1 MAVKPK
7 ESRLV
12 KNQKQL
18 SGNKRDMRK
27 KFVKSTTPTSDLK
40 RPVVK
45 KQLGGN
51 IFSTY
56 NSIGEYVPPTFDF
69 SPPEVETEILVNPIK
84 KRQEKVVEK
93 ASEKKE
99 DVKKEDTPV
108 IDVKTDNIE
117 KTDTITETSPQ
128 VTTSTEIWK
137 SPYKDTNQWKQDLGD
152 AYKRAGITNE
162 NAIKMLIAQDA
173 QESNW
178 GRSAQG
184 KFNFGNLTTGS
195 SWKGNYVEGNDKN
208 AKGEAIKQKFRAYN
222 SMDDYAKDK
231 IQFLKR
237 LYDFDENDDI
247 ATFTS
252 KLTGANKGKR
262 RYAEAKNYNTLLTNV
277 YNKIA
282 KGQEGLKINWKPD
295 RPSVDVAKT
304 VKEYGPSFASMILT
318 GNPSS
323 FINKILEGK
332 KPSLDYTHKF
342 GSTDNKFQE
351 FASVMTPIFK
361 EALEKNGYPLTN
373 LNNIVRQ
380 AALESSYGLDP
391 RGERGFNLGGIKHPG
406 DSIAPK
412 YKKTKHTDGEYYIDF
427 DNLGDYASY
436 KVKLLNDRY
445 NALDARNTNDFID
458 RLHGNNPN
466 KSNYSADKKSYLRN
480 LNGTKSLDKFLR
492 RGGVIKYQ
500 NPSSGIQRRDAIKDY
515 TPQVPFNKM
524 KWINTPI
531 QQPVLSQD
539 NRSKWQH
546 EQASKQADKGYN
558 EYMEAKKTE
567 QGLDRLNQ
575 FATFTDYA
583 GLATGIGGLLGKG
596 VKYAGKQA
604 MKKRL
609 LNAANSTSSAAS
621 TPKFSISKEVLPN
634 YAKSNWQGDELAL
647 TKDRLA
653 NGGFDRLQA
662 LKGNQSK
669 IAELQKRY
677 GLNPRDYD
685 YSYDDFSPEGRKA
698 LLEAQPR
705 YGKAADFGETPDMGG
720 LTERTKGYFT
730 SLFDDAANRTPA
742 NITATE
748 AHEYSHFVF
757 DPNKLPPMDAYDFN
771 KIPEKFKKYY
781 MGNLVDK
788 NRGME
793 ITARGTQIKNY
804 FGLKEGQPITEDM
817 LKYAAENY
825 VKDRGVDN
833 GMNIFFGGIKDYKK
847 MADWL
852 TKWSPAIATPI
863 IGNKMINDND
873 KIK

>member
-1 MAVKPK
+1 MNTLQDSLIGRNYNESQRLAFLASVGDESGGDPK
-7 ESRLV
+7 SVDSTGEFKGIVQWGTDRYPGTENLGEQIHYMLNEAETL
-12 KNQKQL
+12 KDPGWNDGGK
-18 SGNKRDMRK
+18 GIP
-27 KFVKSTTPTSDLK
+27 TTPTAKFAYDSFWKSATPDSATLYLNK
-40 RPVVK
+40 GYVRPREEHDRIRRAE
-45 KQLGGN
+45 QA
-51 IFSTY
+51 
-56 NSIGEYVPPTFDF
+56 SIMNKY
-69 SPPEVETEILVNPIK
+69 L
-84 KRQEKVVEK
+84 
-93 ASEKKE
+93 EKK
-99 DVKKEDTPV
+99 
-108 IDVKTDNIE
+108 
-117 KTDTITETSPQ
+117 
-128 VTTSTEIWK
+128 
-137 SPYKDTNQWKQDLGD
+137 
-152 AYKRAGITNE
+152 
-162 NAIKMLIAQDA
+162 
-173 QESNW
+173 
-178 GRSAQG
+178 
-184 KFNFGNLTTGS
+184 
-195 SWKGNYVEGNDKN
+195 
-208 AKGEAIKQKFRAYN
+208 
-222 SMDDYAKDK
+222 
-231 IQFLKR
+231 
-237 LYDFDENDDI
+237 
-247 ATFTS
+247 
-252 KLTGANKGKR
+252 
-262 RYAEAKNYNTLLTNV
+262 
-277 YNKIA
+277 
-282 KGQEGLKINWKPD
+282 
-295 RPSVDVAKT
+295 
-304 VKEYGPSFASMILT
+304 
-318 GNPSS
+318 
-323 FINKILEGK
+323 
-332 KPSLDYTHKF
+332 
-342 GSTDNKFQE
+342 
-351 FASVMTPIFK
+351 
-361 EALEKNGYPLTN
+361 
-373 LNNIVRQ
+373 
-380 AALESSYGLDP
+380 
-391 RGERGFNLGGIKHPG
+391 
-406 DSIAPK
+406 
-412 YKKTKHTDGEYYIDF
+412 
-427 DNLGDYASY
+427 
-436 KVKLLNDRY
+436 
-445 NALDARNTNDFID
+445 
-458 RLHGNNPN
+458 
-466 KSNYSADKKSYLRN
+466 
-480 LNGTKSLDKFLR
+480 R

-524 KWINTPI
+524 KWINTPT

-558 EYMEAKKTE
+558 EYMEAKKAE

-609 LNAANSTSSAAS
+609 LNAANSTSSAAL

-705 YGKAADFGETPDMGG
+705 YGKAADFGTTPDIGG
-720 LTERTKGYFT
+720 GTDRRSGYYT

-742 NITATE
+742 NIAATE

-757 DPNKLPPMDAYDFN
+757 DPDKLPPMDAYDFN
-771 KIPEKFKKYY
+771 KIPERFRSYY
-781 MGNLVDK
+781 MGTAK
-788 NRGME
+788 EQNRGME

>member
-1 MAVKPK
+1 MYY
-7 ESRLV
+7 LIDI
-12 KNQKQL
+12 N
-18 SGNKRDMRK
+18 N
-27 KFVKSTTPTSDLK
+27 
-40 RPVVK
+40 VV
-45 KQLGGN
+45 
-51 IFSTY
+51 
-56 NSIGEYVPPTFDF
+56 
-69 SPPEVETEILVNPIK
+69 
-84 KRQEKVVEK
+84 
-93 ASEKKE
+93 
-99 DVKKEDTPV
+99 
-108 IDVKTDNIE
+108 
-117 KTDTITETSPQ
+117 
-128 VTTSTEIWK
+128 
-137 SPYKDTNQWKQDLGD
+137 
-152 AYKRAGITNE
+152 
-162 NAIKMLIAQDA
+162 
-173 QESNW
+173 
-178 GRSAQG
+178 
-184 KFNFGNLTTGS
+184 
-195 SWKGNYVEGNDKN
+195 GNDKN
-208 AKGEAIKQKFRAYN
+208 ARGEAIKQKFRAYN

-231 IQFLKR
+231 VQFLKK

-282 KGQEGLKINWKPD
+282 KAQEGFKINWKPD
-295 RPSVDVAKT
+295 RPSIDVAKT

-524 KWINTPI
+524 KWINTPT

-575 FATFTDYA
+575 FATFTDVA
-583 GLATGIGGLLGKG
+583 GLATGIGSLLGKG
-596 VKYAGKQA
+596 VKYAGKRIG
-604 MKKRL
+604 KKLAQNFANNQRL
-609 LNAANSTSSAAS
+609 GIVAPQFQSKSDITERFL
-621 TPKFSISKEVLPN
+621 KFV
-634 YAKSNWQGDELAL
+634 
-647 TKDRLA
+647 
-653 NGGFDRLQA
+653 GGRRGIPVDINKLRGAEKLQA
-662 LKGNQSK
+662 LKLQEAGVDLSK
-669 IAELQKRY
+669 VSQENIKAALQLREWQIMKT
-677 GLNPRDYD
+677 
-685 YSYDDFSPEGRKA
+685 SPEGRFNVIKPEGLA
-698 LLEAQPR
+698 SNSQIVSDYNKVNGRET
-705 YGKAADFGETPDMGG
+705 KVGETKLLTDVTKHIRIGGTNNISNNPNIHKVEERGLNSAIQLSNQTGLKGVVTGEDLKSAPKTYKVWEHFPEKELYSTTGDHSNANMVEEALKSGKIQQSPDIDKDFLIDDISQMKGDSKR
-720 LTERTKGYFT
+720 LLLNNAPVYKLIKPSSLPTKT
-730 SLFDDAANRTPA
+730 KST
-742 NITATE
+742 I
-748 AHEYSHFVF
+748 F
-757 DPNKLPPMDAYDFN
+757 DPN
-771 KIPEKFKKYY
+771 II
-781 MGNLVDK
+781 DK
-788 NRGME
+788 TG
-793 ITARGTQIKNY
+793 K
-804 FGLKEGQPITEDM
+804 
-817 LKYAAENY
+817 
-825 VKDRGVDN
+825 
-833 GMNIFFGGIKDYKK
+833 MNI
-847 MADWL
+847 DWNDPNIFRVGL
-852 TKWSPAIATPI
+852 STVL
-863 IGNKMINDND
+863 GNQILNTYGNRNK
-873 KIK
+873 